1 MVELVT
7 GLRLAGHAVG
17 AFGALLIFLEFFQ
30 LPSYIDYNED
40 FGTYD
45 LTVTTGEIVEHTW
58 LGRLGALCVALAF
71 ALQFLAVFLA

>member
-7 GLRLAGHAVG
+7 GLRLAGNAVG
-17 AFGALLIFLEFFQ
+17 AFGALMIFLEFFQ
-30 LPSYIDYNED
+30 LPSYVDYNEE

-45 LTVTTGEIVEHTW
+45 ISVTIGEVIEHTW

-71 ALQFLAVFLA
+71 TLQFLAVFLA